1 MATGQLFSRTT
12 QALFYNYKQLPIQR
26 MLDFDFLCGR
36 ELPSVAGII
45 NPGAEGFQKLFF
57 GQEEIAI
64 PVHSTVEAAC
74 AAHPTADVF
83 INFASFRSAAASSMA
98 ALKQPTI
105 RVVAIIAEGVP
116 ESDTKQLIAYARANN
131 KVVIGP
137 ATVGGIQAGSF
148 KIGDTAGT
156 IDNIV
161 ACKLYRPGSVGF
173 VSKSGGMSNELYNTI
188 ARVTDG
194 IYEGIAIGGDV
205 FPGSTLSD
213 HVLRF
218 NNIPQVKMIVVLGEL
233 GGRDEY
239 SLVEALKQGKVNKP
253 VVAWVSGTCARLFK
267 SEVQFGHAGAKSGGE
282 MESAQA
288 KNQALKDAGAA
299 VPTSYEAFET
309 AIKETFEKLVEEGKI
324 SSVKEFTPPQ
334 IPEDLNI
341 AIKSGKVRAPTH
353 IISTISDDRG
363 EEPCYAG
370 VPMSSIV
377 EQGYGVGDVISLL
390 WFKRSLPRYCTHFI
404 EICIMLCADHGPCVS
419 GAHNTIV
426 TARAGKDLVS
436 SLVSGLLTIGPRFGG
451 AIDDAAR
458 YFKDAYDRGLTPYEF
473 VESMKKKGI
482 RVPGIGHRIKRGDN
496 RDKRVELL
504 QQFAHT
510 HFPSVKY
517 MEYAVQVETYTLS
530 KANNLVLNVDGAIGS
545 LFLDLLAGSG
555 MFSKQEID
563 EIVGIGYL
571 NGLFVLARSIGLIGH
586 TFDQKRL
593 KQPLY
598 RHPWEDVLYTKLV
611 FCRGKLQVKASKFR
625 EHSTSLQRKHMKKY
639 LGVAASSIP
648 LLILITHVKAKARK
662 NIWKK
667 VMASHSQRQSNQQQ
681 PQNQAAQ
688 SSGTS
693 NMRQHHHATESVS
706 KAIAQYT
713 VDAQLHAVFEQSGG
727 SGKSFDYSQSVR
739 TTNQSVPEEQITAYL
754 SKIQR
759 GGHIQP
765 FGCMIAVDEGSFRII
780 AYSENAKEMLG
791 LTPKSVLSSEKQE
804 ILSDGTDVRTLFRP
818 SSSVMLEK
826 AFGAREITLLNPIWI
841 HSKNSGKPFYA
852 ILHRID
858 VGIVIDLEPARTEDP
873 ALSIAGA
880 VQSQKL
886 AVRSIS
892 QLQSLP
898 GGDIKLLCDTV
909 VKSVR
914 ELTGYDRVM
923 VYKFHEDEHGEV
935 VAETK
940 RADLEPYIGLHYPST
955 DIPQAS
961 RFLFKQNRVRMIVD
975 CHATPVRV
983 IQDEALMQPLCLV
996 GSTLRAPHG
1005 CHAQYMANMG
1015 SIASMAMAVIINGN
1029 DEEAIGGRNS
1039 TRLWGFGCLPSHFC
1053 SVYSISASLC
1063 M

>member
-1 MATGQLFSRTT
+1 M
-12 QALFYNYKQLPIQR
+12 YV
-26 MLDFDFLCGR
+26 GR
-36 ELPSVAGII
+36 ETPSVAGII

-64 PVHSTVEAAC
+64 PVHSTIEAAC

-83 INFASFRSAAASSMA
+83 INFASFRSAAASSMS

-116 ESDTKQLIAYARANN
+116 ESDAKQLIAYARSNN

-137 ATVGGIQAGSF
+137 ATVGGIQAGAF

-156 IDNIV
+156 IDNIIQ
-161 ACKLYRPGSVGF
+161 CKLYRPGSVGF
-173 VSKSGGMSNELYNTI
+173 VSKSGGMSNEMYNTI

-218 NNIPQVKMIVVLGEL
+218 NNIPQIKMMVVLGEL

-282 MESAQA
+282 LESAQA
-288 KNQALKDAGAA
+288 KNQALREAGAV
-299 VPTSYEAFET
+299 VPTSFEAFE
-309 AIKETFEKLVEEGKI
+309 AVIKETFEKLAEEGKI
-324 SSVKEFTPPQ
+324 SPVKEIKPPQ
-334 IPEDLNI
+334 IPEDLNT

-504 QQFAHT
+504 QKFART

-555 MFSKQEID
+555 MFTKQEID
-563 EIVGIGYL
+563 EIVEIGYL

-598 RHPWEDVLYTKLV
+598 RHPWEDVLYTNLRFAETVISAVSLVSGGMSNEMYNTIARVTDGIYEGIGMGGDVFPGSTQIKMMVVLGGELGGEDEHSLVEASKHWKRDKNEALREAGAVVPTSFEDFEALINVTFDKLV
-611 FCRGKLQVKASKFR
+611 KSHVMLVFLYFLLLSKAMVAHNSILTEPHEFV
-625 EHSTSLQRKHMKKY
+625 EGMKKK
-639 LGVAASSIP
+639 GISS
-648 LLILITHVKAKARK
+648 ART
-662 NIWKK
+662 
-667 VMASHSQRQSNQQQ
+667 R
-681 PQNQAAQ
+681 AQ
-688 SSGTS
+688 
-693 NMRQHHHATESVS
+693 M
-706 KAIAQYT
+706 
-713 VDAQLHAVFEQSGG
+713 
-727 SGKSFDYSQSVR
+727 
-739 TTNQSVPEEQITAYL
+739 VPIGFLFLEVT
-754 SKIQR
+754 
-759 GGHIQP
+759 
-765 FGCMIAVDEGSFRII
+765 
-780 AYSENAKEMLG
+780 
-791 LTPKSVLSSEKQE
+791 KQE
-804 ILSDGTDVRTLFRP
+804 IDEIVDNGYLKGLF
-818 SSSVMLEK
+818 ML
-826 AFGAREITLLNPIWI
+826 A
-841 HSKNSGKPFYA
+841 
-852 ILHRID
+852 
-858 VGIVIDLEPARTEDP
+858 
-873 ALSIAGA
+873 
-880 VQSQKL
+880 QS
-886 AVRSIS
+886 
-892 QLQSLP
+892 
-898 GGDIKLLCDTV
+898 
-909 VKSVR
+909 
-914 ELTGYDRVM
+914 
-923 VYKFHEDEHGEV
+923 
-935 VAETK
+935 
-940 RADLEPYIGLHYPST
+940 IGL
-955 DIPQAS
+955 
-961 RFLFKQNRVRMIVD
+961 
-975 CHATPVRV
+975 
-983 IQDEALMQPLCLV
+983 
-996 GSTLRAPHG
+996 
-1005 CHAQYMANMG
+1005 
-1015 SIASMAMAVIINGN
+1015 
-1029 DEEAIGGRNS
+1029 IG
-1039 TRLWGFGCLPSHFC
+1039 
-1053 SVYSISASLC
+1053 
-1063 M
+1063 